1 MPLFS
6 VIVPVYNAEKTLTR
20 CLDSLKYQGEASFEV
35 LMVENGSTDASA
47 AICQKYVREDNRF
60 HLITMGTNC
69 GPSRA
74 RNAGLDAA
82 CGEYFAF
89 VDSDDYVAEDYLS
102 SLRAAFE
109 ADSPDVVFFGYQ
121 RVTLEGQNKGT
132 NIPKIAPAA
141 GYLDLLISLTQQ
153 DVFGYTWVKAFR
165 RDVLEGARFPTNLN
179 LYEDE
184 MFTCQVMACDRKVS
198 IIPRALYYYTV
209 GNRLSLVGRTHQ
221 DYPRKCDRVYCAW
234 KTLLEGSD
242 KGPEVLQEKANAAAK
257 RCMWYCY
264 ERDVDVADFI
274 RALADARFFAEHT
287 KWTNFDRLVQSRSVL
302 RIRMKR
308 GIYRAKI
315 RISKLLKG

>member
-20 CLDSLKYQGEASFEV
+20 CLDSLKCQGEDSFEV

-47 AICQKYVREDNRF
+47 AICQKYVREDKRF
-60 HLITMGTNC
+60 QLITMEANC

-74 RNAGLDAA
+74 RNAGLDVA
-82 CGEYFAF
+82 CGEYLAF
-89 VDSDDYVAEDYLS
+89 VDSDDYVTEDYLS

-109 ADSPDVVFFGYQ
+109 ADSPDVVFFGFQ
-121 RVTLEGQNKGT
+121 RVTIEGQNKGT
-132 NIPKIAPAA
+132 NIPKIEPTA
-141 GYLDLLISLTQQ
+141 GYLDLLISLTKQ
-153 DVFGYTWVKAFR
+153 DVFGYTWVKVFR
-165 RDVLEGARFPTNLN
+165 RDVLEGVRFPADLN

-184 MFTCQVMACDRKVS
+184 VFTCQVIACDRKVS

-209 GNRLSLVGRTHQ
+209 GNGLSLVGRTHQ
-221 DYPRKCDRVYCAW
+221 DYPQKCDRVYCAW